1 MTETPYEKRV
11 EELARAMLIAGNS
24 EWFSEEHINSVLAK
38 TTHDRECEDGEYCD
52 FCWANREREVARATM
67 EDDRAA
73 GYALVPREAT
83 ETMISCARIEHETLP
98 KWEDLLN
105 GINAAIAE
113 GDVLKGDRE

>member
-38 TTHDRECEDGEYCD
+38 TTHDPDCEDGEYCD

-73 GYALVPREAT
+73 GYALVPRTPTVKMNAT
-83 ETMISCARIEHETLP
+83 LWQEGGLQGRFDTALS
-98 KWEDLLN
+98 D
-105 GINAAIAE
+105 AIAA